1 MKIIDKMILKD
12 FFPSFFLAL
21 FLIIFVL
28 LVNRVFELV
37 NLLIGKGIP
46 FFIVLKLFIF
56 NLPFIIFLSIPMS
69 VLVATI
75 MTFGRMSSD
84 LEIIALKSSGINP
97 YRFIFSLT
105 FFSTIL
111 FVTTFFFSDVVVP
124 YSNHKVKQLF
134 IQILNL
140 RPAVNV
146 EKGIFKKSYDNG
158 VYFYFDDIKNDNTF
172 LNCFILKDKIYIRAD
187 SGYIFMLKGDNT
199 ISIHMKDG
207 EIFEV
212 VSDGRYKKSS
222 FSSFVQSIKVS
233 GDIVEGGFDIRGDR
247 EMSVRMLL
255 ESIRNLNKSYEN
267 KKGKDYDN
275 RRKKSVY
282 RYLVEIHKKFSIS
295 FGVFAFVLLGGII
308 GIRLKRSSIA
318 IGFAISTILFV
329 FYYVLLVLGEQLSD
343 NGFINPSITIWFPN
357 FLTFIICFYFIFK
370 DMGFL
375 ENENSR

>member
-1 MKIIDKMILKD
+1 MKIIDRMILKD

-46 FFIVLKLFIF
+46 FLIVLKLFIF

-69 VLVATI
+69 VLVSTI

-97 YRFIFSLT
+97 YRFIFNLT
-105 FFSTIL
+105 AFSIIL
-111 FVTTFFFSDVVVP
+111 FVITFFISDVVVP

-140 RPAVNV
+140 RPAVSV
-146 EKGIFKKSYDNG
+146 EKGIFKKSYDNK
-158 VYFYFDDIKNDNTF
+158 VHFYFDDIRNDNSF
-172 LNCFILKDKIYIRAD
+172 SGCNIIRDRIYIKAD
-187 SGYIFMLKGDNT
+187 SGHISMQKGDNR
-199 ISIHMKDG
+199 ISVYMKDG
-207 EIFEV
+207 EIFEI
-212 VSDGRYKKSS
+212 VSDGKYKKGS
-222 FSSFVQSIKVS
+222 FSTFVQSIKIS
-233 GDIVEGGFDIRGDR
+233 GDIVEGGFDVRGDR
-247 EMSVRMLL
+247 EMSVKMLL
-255 ESIRNLNKSYEN
+255 ESIRNLNKSYED
-267 KKGKDYDN
+267 KKGKDYDI

-308 GIRLKRSSIA
+308 GIRLKRSSLA

-343 NGFINPSITIWFPN
+343 NGFINPAITIWFPN
-357 FLTFIICFYFIFK
+357 FLTLIFCFYFILK
-370 DMGFL
+370 DLKVF
-375 ENENSR
+375 RK